1 MPKLKCVTAIL
12 GLTLCCAA
20 KLGAQA
26 VEGAGYDPV
35 AVRLDQNATTTS
47 RPVAPMDLL
56 TLRDPKGVS
65 ISPDGSHVAF
75 AVGQAEYET
84 NRLSFRSFC
93 YRNKGWQ
100 PR

>member
-35 AVRLDQNATTTS
+35 AVRLGQNVTMTS

-56 TLRDPKGVS
+56 TLRDPKGVGHLHRTVTMG
-65 ISPDGSHVAF
+65 IRG
-75 AVGQAEYET
+75 
-84 NRLSFRSFC
+84 RSG
-93 YRNKGWQ
+93 RI
-100 PR
+100 